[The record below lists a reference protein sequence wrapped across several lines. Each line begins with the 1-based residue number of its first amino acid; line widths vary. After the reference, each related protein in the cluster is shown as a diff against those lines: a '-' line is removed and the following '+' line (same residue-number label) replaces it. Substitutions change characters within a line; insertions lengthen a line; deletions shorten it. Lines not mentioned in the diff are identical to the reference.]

1 MKIFGGFYELVH
13 VLEKFL
19 RADTGIDL
27 CCRNVGMSQHPADG
41 FYRHTCFKRNQRGEA
56 VPRLMESIVMVNAG
70 LIPVYSSKDAD
81 ILNYRKGLIS
91 FYENETYSLYTDY
104 FLDRQMARIK
114 ELTTDTGIEM

>member
-1 MKIFGGFYELVH
+1 MF
-13 VLEKFL
+13 
-19 RADTGIDL
+19 
-27 CCRNVGMSQHPADG
+27 Q
-41 FYRHTCFKRNQRGEA
+41 A
-56 VPRLMESIVMVNAG
+56 VESIVMVNAG